1 MAVGISSSP
10 VSLPPALPANELRS
24 VETVLDKV
32 EVGGE
37 YSTTQGCCLCLFV
50 SCLLGTESLCVVA
63 QSGLECKIP

>member
-32 EVGGE
+32 GWGGE
-37 YSTTQGCCLCLFV
+37 YSTTQACSLCLFV
-50 SCLLGTESLCVVA
+50 SLLGTDSLCVA
-63 QSGLECKIP
+63 QAGLECKIP